1 MGGLFF
7 YDMKKQDLLK
17 DINAVLFDM
26 DGTLIDSMWMWPQID
41 KEFLESRGFTVP
53 ADLKDDI
60 DGLSMWDDA
69 IYFKK
74 RFGFKDSEQEL
85 IDNWNQMALHH
96 YQNDTPLKPGAEEF
110 LRYLKKSGIK
120 RGLVTSNSLVL
131 CEAAL
136 KADGVYD
143 DFDTF
148 VTSEDV
154 KHGKPDPEGYLMA
167 AERLGVTPSE
177 CLVAE
182 DLPAGITAA
191 RKAGMRVI
199 SIEDEYSKRVENEKR
214 QLSDDFISDYREL
227 IP

>member
-1 MGGLFF
+1 
-7 YDMKKQDLLK
+7 MKKKDLLK
-17 DINAVLFDM
+17 GIKAVLFDM
-26 DGTLIDSMWMWPQID
+26 DGTLVDSMWMWPQID
-41 KEFLESRGFTVP
+41 KEFLNSRGFEVP

-85 IDNWNQMALHH
+85 IDSWNQMALHH
-96 YQNDTPLKPGAEEF
+96 YENDTPLKPGAKEF
-110 LRYLKKSGIK
+110 LEYLKSKKTK

-131 CEAAL
+131 CEASL
-136 KADGVYD
+136 KANGVYD

-154 KHGKPDPEGYLMA
+154 KHGKPDPEGYLIA
-167 AERLGVTPSE
+167 ARELGVDPSE
-177 CLVAE
+177 CLVTE

-191 RKAGMRVI
+191 RRAGMKVV
-199 SIEDEYSKRVENEKR
+199 SIEDDYSKRVEEEKK
-214 QLSDDFISDYREL
+214 QMSDAFISDYREL
-227 IP
+227 IR

>member
-1 MGGLFF
+1 
-7 YDMKKQDLLK
+7 MKKKDLLK
-17 DINAVLFDM
+17 GIKAVLFDM
-26 DGTLIDSMWMWPQID
+26 DGTLVDSMWMWPQID
-41 KEFLESRGFTVP
+41 KEFLNSRGFEVP

-85 IDNWNQMALHH
+85 IDIWNQMALHH
-96 YQNDTPLKPGAEEF
+96 YF
-110 LRYLKKSGIK
+110 LEYLKDRGIK

-131 CEAAL
+131 CEASL
-136 KADGVYD
+136 KANRVYD

-154 KHGKPDPEGYLMA
+154 KHGKPDPEGYLIA
-167 AERLGVTPSE
+167 ARELGADPSE
-177 CLVAE
+177 CLVTE

-191 RKAGMRVI
+191 RRAGMRVI
-199 SIEDEYSKRVENEKR
+199 SVRDKYSEADEPLKKKI
-214 QLSDDFISDYREL
+214 SDAMISDYREL
-227 IP
+227 IL